1 MKKVIFSLVLLLLA
15 SFSQASVQSISS
27 QLYLQVSITD
37 PTEPHTPIGRSPI
50 EIPTIYIDGYDLLFE
65 TPCDGCTLQ
74 LLNGDGD
81 VEYSIEIPTNTTSL
95 ALPSYLSGEYELQI
109 IRGQFCFY
117 GYVEF

>member
-1 MKKVIFSLVLLLLA
+1 MKKVILSFVLLLLA
-15 SFSQASVQSISS
+15 SFSQAEVLSTWSLLSLHVR
-27 QLYLQVSITD
+27 ITD
-37 PTEPHTPIGRSPI
+37 PTEPLIPIRRAPI
-50 EIPTIYIDGYDLLFE
+50 ATPTIYLDGYNLQFE

-74 LLNGDGD
+74 LINEDGD

-109 IRGQFCFY
+109 IRGQLCFY

>member
-1 MKKVIFSLVLLLLA
+1 MKKVIFSLVMLLLA
-15 SFSQASVQSISS
+15 SFSQASVQSISN
-27 QLYLQVSITD
+27 QLYLQVRIID
-37 PTEPHTPIGRSPI
+37 PTEPLIPIRRAPI
-50 EIPTIYIDGYDLLFE
+50 ATPTIYLDGYNLQFE

-74 LLNGDGD
+74 LINEDGD

-109 IRGQFCFY
+109 IRGQLCFY